1 MCKPPYKKLWPW
13 SLRAYVLEYA
23 FQWALHLCV
32 SSIDGPFAGSFEKAL
47 WAFCRFFWKGFYGPL
62 FNKAVVLCIYLLYTH
77 WLKEKYTIKF
87 YPLIPQL

>member
-32 SSIDGPFAGSFEKAL
+32 SSRDGPFQVLLQRLYGPFAGSFGKAL
-47 WAFCRFFWKGFYGPL
+47 WAS
-62 FNKAVVLCIYLLYTH
+62 
-77 WLKEKYTIKF
+77 
-87 YPLIPQL
+87 